1 MLSIVA
7 NTGREVSGI
16 QNYSDFLIKEL
27 DKRKIKH
34 SLINPSEENKLL
46 KKVISLLGFNSEKI
60 LSDFPIFLKIPKIGT
75 THFTSQQQAIALLFS
90 KQTKSIVT
98 VHDIIP
104 LATNMYASF
113 FEKILYYLS
122 YKGLK
127 KADCIIADS
136 QSTKND
142 LIHYLKIE
150 SKKITIVPLGVNLEI
165 YKTSKANREKNTVL
179 YVGSEMPRKN
189 LKILFEAIAIVKK
202 KIPDI
207 KLIKVGVSQWKNAR
221 EELILLASKLGISN
235 NVVFKDHSDNLAEE
249 YNKCTIFVFPSLYE
263 GFGLPLLEAMACG
276 CAIVCSDRTSLPE
289 IAGDTVKYFEPE
301 DKNELAVEIYAL
313 LKNELLRKEL
323 SLKAHKRAQ
332 EFSWAKTAERTIRVY

>member
-179 YVGSEMPRKN
+179 
-189 LKILFEAIAIVKK
+189 
-202 KIPDI
+202 
-207 KLIKVGVSQWKNAR
+207 
-221 EELILLASKLGISN
+221 
-235 NVVFKDHSDNLAEE
+235 
-249 YNKCTIFVFPSLYE
+249 
-263 GFGLPLLEAMACG
+263 
-276 CAIVCSDRTSLPE
+276 
-289 IAGDTVKYFEPE
+289 
-301 DKNELAVEIYAL
+301 
-313 LKNELLRKEL
+313 
-323 SLKAHKRAQ
+323 
-332 EFSWAKTAERTIRVY
+332 